1 MQVPILIVGAGPA
14 GLCSSIILSRLG
26 VRSLVVERHG
36 STSIHPK
43 ATGISTRT
51 MELFRS
57 WGIEH
62 RVRQAAMS
70 ARFSNSIRDNLS
82 GPELERRSLGY
93 PTADEA
99 AAFSPTRA
107 ALLAQDHLEPILLD
121 HARSYPNAEVRF
133 STEVVDLEQTEA
145 GVRAAIVDRVT
156 GVRTDIR
163 SRYLV
168 AADGANSPVRRR
180 LRIPTQGVERI
191 GEYLSILFRGD
202 IGSIVGPELNG
213 LYMLQGLGGPTPSVA
228 VPTSDDGRWLLAT
241 PWRSDVRPIST
252 LSPADLVDIVRR
264 SAGRPD
270 LEVGVLDCQIVE
282 IGAEVAERFRVG
294 NVFLVGDAAHRTA
307 PTGGTGMNTAIQS
320 AHNLMWKLAAV
331 LSGNAGDA
339 LLDSYDPERR
349 PSGERNVLRSL
360 GRLQGVSAL
369 AADLGVVYS
378 SGAIVAGA
386 ERERPAVIEPTGPA
400 CVGSRAPHAWVDI
413 RGDRTSTLDLFG
425 TGFVLVTGA
434 DGKAWQEAV
443 RDVTRAL
450 GITLGVASIGGPEI
464 RVGSDDWRAAY
475 GIDADGAVL
484 VRPDG
489 HIAWRSAAAAADA
502 TATLEQVMARDHRRG
517 KACSRRRSARGARRV
532 QRMRNRSAR
541 GRSRP

>member
-14 GLCSSIILSRLG
+14 GLCSSILLSRLG
-26 VRSLVVERHG
+26 VRSLVVERHV

-57 WGIEH
+57 WGIER
-62 RVRQAAMS
+62 RVREAAIS
-70 ARFSNSIRDNLS
+70 AGFSSSIRDNLS

-93 PTADEA
+93 PTANEA
-99 AAFSPTRA
+99 ASFSPTWA
-107 ALLAQDHLEPILLD
+107 AVLAQDYLEPILLD
-121 HARSYPNAEVRF
+121 HALSYPTAEVKF
-133 STEVVDLEQTEA
+133 STEVVDLEQTDV
-145 GVRAAIVDRVT
+145 GVRATMLDRLT
-156 GVRTDIR
+156 GARTEIW

-168 AADGANSPVRRR
+168 AADGASSPIRRR
-180 LRIPTQGVERI
+180 LGIATHGAERI
-191 GEYLSILFRGD
+191 GEYLSILFRAD
-202 IGSIVGPELNG
+202 LDSMVGPERSG
-213 LYMLQGLGGPTPSVA
+213 LYMLRGLGGPAPSVA
-228 VPTSDDGRWLLAT
+228 LPTSDDGRWLLAT
-241 PWRSDVRPIST
+241 PWRSDARPIAALAPDDS
-252 LSPADLVDIVRR
+252 VGIVRR
-264 SAGRPD
+264 AAGRPD
-270 LEVGVLDCQIVE
+270 LEVEVLDCQIVE
-282 IGAEVAERFRVG
+282 IGAEVAERFRDG

-331 LSGNAGDA
+331 LSRTAGDA

-386 ERERPAVIEPTGPA
+386 ENDRPAAIEPTAPA
-400 CVGSRAPHAWVDI
+400 CVGSRAPHVWLDI
-413 RGDRTSTLDLFG
+413 RGDRRSTLDLFG
-425 TGFVLVTGA
+425 TNFVLVTGA
-434 DGKAWQEAV
+434 DGKVWNDAV
-443 RDVTRAL
+443 RSVRGAL
-450 GITLGVASIGGPEI
+450 DIPLGVASVDGQEMRAI
-464 RVGSDDWRAAY
+464 SDDWRLAY

-489 HIAWRSAAAAADA
+489 YIAWRSASAAADA
-502 TATLEQVMARDHRRG
+502 TATLEQVIGRVLAFDVEERRDAIASRAGRAGRRYG
-517 KACSRRRSARGARRV
+517 
-532 QRMRNRSAR
+532 
-541 GRSRP
+541 